1 MKKAFLIYI
10 VSLMLFLGC
19 LSQAAFAIRTIGVED
34 YVPNPRLIYPVSD
47 EVILEGEKPLIFKW
61 SPHESRS
68 LGRRSYVFRIYSGTE
83 MLKPNLIYKET
94 VPGGKHE
101 IEVASDFFEDGET
114 YTWSLRQ
121 IYKGIGKSRRSFNTF
136 RVIK

>member
-1 MKKAFLIYI
+1 MKKAFILYFIF
-10 VSLMLFLGC
+10 LFFVFGSFCQDASAVRVIDLEG
-19 LSQAAFAIRTIGVED
+19 
-34 YVPNPRLIYPVSD
+34 YVPSPRLIYPVSE
-47 EVILEGEKPLIFKW
+47 EVTLEGEKPLIFKW

-68 LGRRSYVFRIYSGTE
+68 LGRRSYDFRIYSGTE
-83 MLKPNLIYKET
+83 MLGPNLIYKET

-101 IEVASDFFEDGET
+101 VEIAGDFFEDRET